1 MEVFASEIQV
11 YAKKPL
17 SAAELRKLVTA
28 AGLGQNAAGSSGA
41 ASAAA
46 E

>member
-28 AGLGQNAAGSSGA
+28 AGLGQNAGSSGA
-41 ASAAA
+41 APAAA